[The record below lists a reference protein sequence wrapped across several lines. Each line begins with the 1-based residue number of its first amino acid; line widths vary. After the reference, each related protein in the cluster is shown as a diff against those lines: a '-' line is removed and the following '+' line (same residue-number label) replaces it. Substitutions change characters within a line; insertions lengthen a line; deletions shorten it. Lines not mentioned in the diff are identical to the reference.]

1 MSQKIKAPNEKNQS
15 FIWGI
20 GALIVIAA
28 VFIGFMVFNGRSNG
42 ALEISAED
50 TDLTVTQENGVI
62 ELRSDTSDEAAPV
75 ADIYE
80 DYSCTHCAD
89 LAEVHS
95 DSIEDAVEDGTL
107 NANFHTVNFLDENNN
122 PSSSRTG
129 VVALAIADTGDAG
142 AFWGFH
148 KMAFDNQSTVARDW
162 EFEEL
167 ADAAEQLGVEEDV
180 VESIRDES
188 VMDEYRP
195 MLDANAD
202 GLREIMGDEAGTPAL
217 FIDGE
222 YLAVQ
227 RDPENPDQLQDWVP
241 QVVGGGSA
249 EDAGDEG
256 AEDADTEGG
265 DTEE

>member
-1 MSQKIKAPNEKNQS
+1 MSQKIKAPNEKNRS
-15 FIWGI
+15 FIWGL
-20 GALIVIAA
+20 GALVVIAA
-28 VFIGFMVFNGRSNG
+28 VFIGFMVFNGRSNNG
-42 ALEISAED
+42 SVEAAAAD
-50 TDLTVTQENGVI
+50 VNFTVAQNNGVV
-62 ELRSDTSDEAAPV
+62 ELRSDNSDDAAPV

-89 LAEVHS
+89 LSEVHS
-95 DSIEDAVEDGTL
+95 DSVQDAVEGGQL
-107 NANFHTVNFLDENNN
+107 NANFHTVNFLDANDN
-122 PSSSRTG
+122 PTSSRAG

-148 KMAFDNQSTVARDW
+148 TMAFDNQSTVVRDW
-162 EFEEL
+162 SFEDF
-167 ADAAEQLGVEEDV
+167 ADAAEQLGVEADV

-195 MLDANAD
+195 MLDTNAD

-217 FIDGE
+217 FVNGE

-241 QVVGGGSA
+241 QVLGA
-249 EDAGDEG
+249 MPG
-256 AEDADTEGG
+256 AEDADEGEA
-265 DTEE
+265 DEQ